1 MVLKEQNSQAQY
13 ECTRPQLYTRGLQ
26 VLTEV
31 FRGFTSPAPGPDGE
45 DMTAEWDKAL
55 RDLVTGVVAEGKDPS
70 GDIAKMRAAEQRLKF
85 LNKPPDFDGTGNFVE
100 WRDKMDHFM
109 TVLNLP
115 SSEEV
120 SVATSYLRGG
130 ALSWW
135 KTEYKRQQQDMY
147 ASEPE
152 DWSDLLNLLNARYD
166 HLNPVLAAR
175 TKLETLK
182 QGSMSLQQYL
192 TEFESCYAHI
202 PNADEED
209 KSFRFTFHMRP
220 DLQQRFAVNPLT
232 QRRWDNWPSMVTYL
246 SAYLSDAA
254 CAEVRREVQKG
265 FNGGG
270 SSSAGNGGGNNPGL
284 KAKGG
289 VRKPGKGPKPN
300 NGNGNPKGP
309 GKTLTTPTTRDMAN
323 GQVTRPWNEWGY
335 CLANNLC
342 FGCYKK
348 DTHQV
353 KQCPGPKANGTP
365 PGYSHDWVYN
375 LPKDQQ
381 TKWKSFVAK

>member
-1 MVLKEQNSQAQY
+1 MDGFPVAEAPPEAVQAQQ
-13 ECTRPQLYTRGLQ
+13 EQLTTLVQAQVNLALSELFGVPAEEMKKANLIAELQ
-26 VLTEV
+26 
-31 FRGFTSPAPGPDGE
+31 RQ
-45 DMTAEWDKAL
+45 L
-55 RDLVTGVVAEGKDPS
+55 REYKEAEGESARMK
-70 GDIAKMRAAEQRLKF
+70 AAEQRLKF

-100 WRDKMDHFM
+100 WREKMTHFLG
-109 TVLNLP
+109 VLNMP

-120 SVATSYLRGG
+120 PVATGYLRGG

-135 KTEYKRQQQDMY
+135 NTEQKRLESQ
-147 ASEPE
+147 PR
-152 DWSDLLNLLNARYD
+152 DWCALLALLNARYD
-166 HLNPVLAAR
+166 HLNPVIAAR

-202 PNADEED
+202 PNADEDD
-209 KSFRFTFHMRP
+209 KIFRFTFHMRS

-232 QRRWDNWPSMVTYL
+232 QKRWDSWPALVTYL
-246 SAYLSDAA
+246 SAFLSDAA
-254 CAEVRREVQKG
+254 CAEVRRDAPRG
-265 FNGGG
+265 ANGGG
-270 SSSAGNGGGNNPGL
+270 SSSKNGGSNNNDNPGL
-284 KAKGG
+284 RAKGG
-289 VRKPGKGPKPN
+289 VRKPGKGSKP
-300 NGNGNPKGP
+300 GNGNPRGP

-381 TKWKSFVAK
+381 AKWKSFVAK